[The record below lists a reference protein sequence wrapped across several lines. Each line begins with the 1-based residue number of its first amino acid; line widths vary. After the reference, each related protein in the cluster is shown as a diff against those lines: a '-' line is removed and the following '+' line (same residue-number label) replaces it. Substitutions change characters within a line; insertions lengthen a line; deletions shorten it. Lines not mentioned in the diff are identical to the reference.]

1 MDIAWLA
8 SVSGFAIAMCGT
20 PGPNN
25 TMVAAAGANYGF
37 RRTLPFISGVTLGVA
52 VIIMV
57 VTTIGSPI
65 VKDPTVRG
73 VLKWAGLLYL
83 LWLAWKIASARP
95 TVAATSDEEAT
106 GRKPLTLL
114 NGGLF
119 QLVNAKLWIMVVGLV
134 VTYGSTA
141 DVANPV
147 VLAVAFALIFG
158 SATFASTAAW
168 ALLGV
173 GVSRVIRSPRGMR
186 TFNGV
191 MAFLLVAS
199 LIPLVFS

>member
-25 TMVAAAGANYGF
+25 TMVAASGANYGF
-37 RRTLPFISGVTLGVA
+37 RRTLPFMSGVALGVA
-52 VIIMV
+52 VIITV
-57 VTTIGSPI
+57 VTAIGSPI
-65 VKDPTVRG
+65 VKDPTVQEA
-73 VLKWAGLLYL
+73 LKWAGLLYL

-95 TVAATSDEEAT
+95 AGTATSDEEST
-106 GRKPLTLL
+106 RRKPLTLL

-119 QLVNAKLWIMVVGLV
+119 QFVNAKLWVMVAGVV

-147 VLAVAFALIFG
+147 VIAVAFAVIFG

-168 ALLGV
+168 TLLGV
-173 GVSRVIRSPRGMR
+173 GVGRVIRSPRAMR
-186 TFNGV
+186 TFNWV

-199 LIPLVFS
+199 LIPVVLS

>member
-25 TMVAAAGANYGF
+25 TMVAASGANYGF
-37 RRTLPFISGVTLGVA
+37 RRTLPFMSGVALGVA

-57 VTTIGSPI
+57 VTAIGSPI
-65 VKDPTVRG
+65 VKDPTVQE

-95 TVAATSDEEAT
+95 TDTATSDEEST
-106 GRKPLTLL
+106 RRTPFTLL

-119 QLVNAKLWIMVVGLV
+119 QFVNAKLWVMVAGVV

-147 VLAVAFALIFG
+147 VIAVAFAIIFG

-168 ALLGV
+168 TLLGV
-173 GVSRVIRSPRGMR
+173 GVGRVIRSPRAMR
-186 TFNGV
+186 TFNWV

-199 LIPLVFS
+199 LIPVVLS